1 MNKVQV
7 KICMGTTCFV
17 MGAAALQELVE
28 ILPEKYP
35 DKVEV
40 SGVTCL
46 ELCSDESKYTNAPY
60 VMVNDEVISDATI
73 DKVIKHV
80 ERLLENGQE

>member
-1 MNKVQV
+1 MRKIQV

-17 MGAAALQELVE
+17 MGAAHLQELVE

-46 ELCSDESKYTNAPY
+46 ELCSDTSKYTNAPY
-60 VMVNDEVISDATI
+60 VKVNDDVIADATI
-73 DKVIKHV
+73 EKVLKHI